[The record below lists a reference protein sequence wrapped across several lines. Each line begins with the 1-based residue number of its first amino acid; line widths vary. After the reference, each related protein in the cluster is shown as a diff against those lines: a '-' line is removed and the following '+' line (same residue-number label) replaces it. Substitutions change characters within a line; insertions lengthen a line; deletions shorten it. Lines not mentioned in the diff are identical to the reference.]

1 MKNNFPRLII
11 AATQSGSGKTTI
23 TAGLIGA
30 LKRRGLDVQPYKVG
44 PDYIDTGWHA
54 LACGQPSHNLDSWLV
69 GADNIRKIFADTASH
84 AYISIV
90 EGVMGLYDGGRDGQ
104 SSTAEISKLLNA
116 PVVLIVDAKSV
127 GTSAAAIALGFREFD
142 RSVNLAGVI
151 LNRLGSAS
159 HERMIV
165 DALDRLGIKV
175 FGALHRND
183 EFALPE
189 RHLGLVPTTEN
200 FAVDALEK
208 ICAAVES
215 QVDVDAL
222 IKLAESA
229 PPIENFV
236 RGEKISPVTKIGV
249 ARDAA
254 FNFYYDASL
263 SVLERL
269 GAQIE
274 FFSPLDDETLP
285 EVDGLIIGGGFPE
298 MFASQLERNKK
309 IRTEIFHAAA
319 DGLPIFAECGGFMY
333 LMNRLIDFDG
343 RAFDMC
349 GVFDG
354 CATMTRRLQRVG
366 YVTAELA
373 SDCVVGRQGQTFHAH
388 EFRYSV
394 TDVEQNLF
402 DCERLRD
409 DSNFTAGVAV
419 GNVAASYL
427 HVHFAGCPNVA
438 KNFVDACVNR
448 RLKRNSS

>member
-1 MKNNFPRLII
+1 M
-11 AATQSGSGKTTI
+11 
-23 TAGLIGA
+23 
-30 LKRRGLDVQPYKVG
+30 
-44 PDYIDTGWHA
+44 
-54 LACGQPSHNLDSWLV
+54 
-69 GADNIRKIFADTASH
+69 
-84 AYISIV
+84 
-90 EGVMGLYDGGRDGQ
+90 
-104 SSTAEISKLLNA
+104 
-116 PVVLIVDAKSV
+116 
-127 GTSAAAIALGFREFD
+127 
-142 RSVNLAGVI
+142 
-151 LNRLGSAS
+151 
-159 HERMIV
+159 
-165 DALDRLGIKV
+165 
-175 FGALHRND
+175 
-183 EFALPE
+183 
-189 RHLGLVPTTEN
+189 
-200 FAVDALEK
+200 
-208 ICAAVES
+208 
-215 QVDVDAL
+215 
-222 IKLAESA
+222 
-229 PPIENFV
+229 
-236 RGEKISPVTKIGV
+236 
-249 ARDAA
+249 
-254 FNFYYDASL
+254 
-263 SVLERL
+263 LERL